1 WTNSDARLFLTPL
14 NTSGA
19 TMGAPQRITLP
30 FRASG
35 IVRLDV
41 FIDRFPTEFPYR
53 QGAVYLLDAQG
64 NRTAEARFIN

>member
-1 WTNSDARLFLTPL
+1 
-14 NTSGA
+14 
-19 TMGAPQRITLP
+19 MGAPQRITLP

-41 FIDRFPTEFPYR
+41 FIDLFPTGFPHR
-53 QGAVYLLDAQG
+53 QGAVYLLDAEG